1 MGNFKAKAGD
11 NHIQILAHLY
21 HYFHLFSNKI
31 DNLDII
37 SNNLKSLDLSCY
49 IQGVLLE

>member
-1 MGNFKAKAGD
+1 MGNFKAEADD

-21 HYFHLFSNKI
+21 RYFYFFSNKI

-37 SNNLKSLDLSCY
+37 SNNLISIWCKSGDSF
-49 IQGVLLE
+49 